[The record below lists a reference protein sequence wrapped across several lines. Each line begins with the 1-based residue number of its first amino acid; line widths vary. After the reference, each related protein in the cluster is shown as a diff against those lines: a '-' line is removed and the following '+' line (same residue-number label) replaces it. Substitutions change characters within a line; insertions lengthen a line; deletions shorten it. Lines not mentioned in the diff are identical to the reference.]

1 LLARANILLVDDDPA
16 VIATLGRILSNL
28 GNVRFATDGIEALR
42 LAREHPPDL
51 VLLDIEM
58 PTMDGFELCAAM
70 KGDAILQEIPVL
82 FLTGHD
88 SIEQEVTGL
97 ALGAVDFLAKP
108 PHAPL
113 VVARVGTHLRLK
125 RMTDAL
131 RREATT
137 DSLTGIANRR
147 QFDDRLEREWQRSL
161 RACTPLSL
169 VMVDI
174 DHFKEF
180 NDCYGHPAGD
190 HCLKV
195 VAERLGSVTHRATD
209 LIARFGGE
217 EFVVLLP
224 GTGSTGAAGL
234 AERLVA
240 EIDALKLPHF
250 GSPISEYLTISAGAS
265 SFDET
270 CASWTG
276 PGPEER
282 KDQALH
288 GAKDLVA
295 AADRALYAAKSG
307 GRHRHRFQALDARSE
322 SSLPSPPSGP
332 GSLDEPD

>member
-1 LLARANILLVDDDPA
+1 MVSRANILLVDDDPA

-58 PTMDGFELCAAM
+58 PAMDGFELCAAM

-82 FLTGHD
+82 FLTSHD

-108 PHAPL
+108 SHAPL
-113 VVARVGTHLRLK
+113 VVARVGTQLRLK

-131 RREATT
+131 RLEATT
-137 DSLTGIANRR
+137 DSLTCIANRR
-147 QFDDRLEREWQRSL
+147 HFEDRLEREWQRSL

-169 VMVDI
+169 VMIDI

-209 LIARFGGE
+209 LLARFGGE
-217 EFVVLLP
+217 EFVALLP
-224 GTGSTGAAGL
+224 GTDSTGAAGL
-234 AERLVA
+234 AARLVA
-240 EIDALKLPHF
+240 EIDALKLPHI
-250 GSPISEYLTISAGAS
+250 GSPISGYLSISAGAS
-265 SFDET
+265 SFDGT
-270 CASWTG
+270 CAGWMGSDL
-276 PGPEER
+276 ESR
-282 KDQALH
+282 KDQARH
-288 GAKDLVA
+288 GGQDLVA
-295 AADRALYAAKSG
+295 AADQALYAAKSG
-307 GRHRHRFQALDARSE
+307 GRHQHRFQALDTRADSD
-322 SSLPSPPSGP
+322 LPAPPSELGTI
-332 GSLDEPD
+332 DEPD